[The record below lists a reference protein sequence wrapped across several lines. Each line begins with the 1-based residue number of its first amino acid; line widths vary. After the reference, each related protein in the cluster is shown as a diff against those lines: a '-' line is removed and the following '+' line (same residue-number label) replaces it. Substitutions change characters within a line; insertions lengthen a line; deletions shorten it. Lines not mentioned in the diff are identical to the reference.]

1 MALLH
6 PPHPTPTPAPPPPPP
21 AVRREAGHADCGV
34 VVSDLQPAVKSQLCS
49 NVGLDPS
56 AVSMRNPPQVQMEQ
70 GAEGLN
76 QWHVASAPVHRGES
90 GRHPRTP
97 HGG

>member
-1 MALLH
+1 MGAALGS
-6 PPHPTPTPAPPPPPP
+6 APP
-21 AVRREAGHADCGV
+21 ARRVEAERGDCGV
-34 VVSDLQPAVKSQLCS
+34 AVPATRRESQLCS
-49 NVGLDPS
+49 GVGLDRS
-56 AVSMRNPPQVQMEQ
+56 AVSMCNPSQVQMEQ